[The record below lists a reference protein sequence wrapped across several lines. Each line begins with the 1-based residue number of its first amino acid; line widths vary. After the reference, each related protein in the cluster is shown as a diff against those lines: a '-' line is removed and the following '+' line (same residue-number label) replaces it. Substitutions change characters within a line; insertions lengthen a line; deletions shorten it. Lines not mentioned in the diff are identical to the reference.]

1 MNSPMR
7 RTVLLALVAA
17 LLFVPSAQAQS
28 PIQIIRDC
36 QDDDV
41 LQGNY
46 TLAQLR
52 KAREAL
58 PTDVDE
64 YSPCRDILARAIAK
78 KTASPTPD
86 PGSGGGGDPTGGAGG
101 GGTDPGTG
109 GGGGGGGGGGEP
121 SPIVGADSG
130 RETPATPQ
138 ENEAL
143 TQAWAES
150 DREEQIEGRP
160 ISPSASLL
168 AADVGRNGLPG
179 TMIAVLAL
187 LAAAAVAL
195 TVPTVRRFVIA
206 RRQA

>member
-1 MNSPMR
+1 MR
-7 RTVLLALVAA
+7 RTVLLALVAT
-17 LLFVPSAQAQS
+17 LLFVPTALAAG
-28 PIQIIRDC
+28 PTEILRDC

-46 TLAQLR
+46 TLAELR
-52 KAREAL
+52 KARSAL

-64 YSPCRDILARAIAK
+64 YSACRDVLDRAIAK
-78 KTASPTPD
+78 KTASPTPT
-86 PGSGGGGDPTGGAGG
+86 PGTSGGGGDPTGGAGG
-101 GGTDPGTG
+101 GGGGGTDPGAGT
-109 GGGGGGGGGGEP
+109 GGGGGGEP
-121 SPIVGADSG
+121 SPVVGADSG

-143 TQAWAES
+143 TEAWAES

-160 ISPSASLL
+160 VSPGASLL

-195 TVPTVRRFVIA
+195 AAPTVRRLVLA